1 MNSSLLLT
9 TLFTSLTTKLDRK
22 LFCVDNQTWQKNLLR
37 QKAVKG
43 VAWSMIGS
51 YSNKFIQFVIS
62 LVLARL
68 LTPADYGLIGMLG
81 FLLDLPGQSST
92 VVFPTLLSDIKTEPT
107 KISVQYFSSTA
118 DLAF

>member
-1 MNSSLLLT
+1 MAEESL
-9 TLFTSLTTKLDRK
+9 KA
-22 LFCVDNQTWQKNLLR
+22 
-37 QKAVKG
+37 KAVKG

-81 FLLDLPGQSST
+81 FFIGLAGTIIDSG
-92 VVFPTLLSDIKTEPT
+92 FPTLLSDIKTEPT